1 VTVHFRHPRCD
12 MRASPPARTSTVR
25 AGHNVN
31 TAVTRVWG
39 RYQLRLAVGRAAL
52 GRPLDALK
60 WARRAVNSL
69 QRIDIN
75 DKQLAAAFGTLA
87 TCYRSLGDLDHAEVA
102 RRRQIGVLDA
112 VAPGG
117 VEWVNAMI
125 ELGDLC
131 RFRGHHDDAEAL
143 LVRVLDVVTQPNLA
157 ADPMLKART
166 LTVLGIEY
174 KDTGR
179 YDEAAR
185 TYGEALELVTVAEG
199 SDHLSAASLWHN
211 LAGLALA
218 RGNPGQAVPAAA
230 RAVRIRERELG
241 PDHHLVAEDL
251 AVLGSA
257 LSDQSRIDQAELA
270 FQRAL
275 RIFEASRPVDHYEVA
290 VNLSNLGICQLRR
303 GDSASAEALLRRGLD
318 IKKTVFG
325 NYHPEIARQLNNLA
339 VAVGHQ
345 QRSDEADELHREA
358 LTIARHTLG
367 ADHPLTRTCR
377 KNTVPPLPRRGGR

>member
-1 VTVHFRHPRCD
+1 MGNLTPTRALSVRVGRTVN
-12 MRASPPARTSTVR
+12 RTVVR
-25 AGHNVN
+25 M
-31 TAVTRVWG
+31 WG
-39 RYQLRLAVGRAAL
+39 CYQLRLAVGRTAL
-52 GRPLDALK
+52 GRPLDAIA
-60 WARRAVNSL
+60 WARRAMNSF
-69 QRIDIN
+69 RRVDVV
-75 DKQLAAAFGTLA
+75 DRQLAAALGTVA
-87 TCYRSLGDLDHAEVA
+87 TCYRSLGELERAEVA
-102 RRRQIGVLDA
+102 RRDQIVVLDA

-117 VEWVNAMI
+117 FEWVEAMI

-131 RFRGHHDDAEAL
+131 RFRGHHDDAELVLGRAL
-143 LVRVLDVVTQPNLA
+143 RALEAPRFTSAPV
-157 ADPMLKART
+157 LKARA
-166 LTVLGIEY
+166 LNVLGIEY

-185 TYGEALELVTVAEG
+185 TYSEALELVTAAEG
-199 SDHLSAASLWHN
+199 SDHVSTASLWHN

-218 RGNPGQAVPAAA
+218 RGNPGQAAPAAA

-251 AVLGSA
+251 AVLGAA
-257 LSDQSRIDQAELA
+257 LSDQNRIDQAELA

-275 RIFEASRPVDHYEVA
+275 RIFEASRQANPYEIA

-303 GDSASAEALLRRGLD
+303 EDFASAEVLLRRGLE

-325 NYHPEIARQLNNLA
+325 NEHPEIARQLNNLA

-345 QRSDEADELHREA
+345 QRRDEADELHRQA

-377 KNTVPPLPRRGGR
+377 GNLR